1 MTPPPSRALRAL
13 YLTELWIGGA
23 GTALIAAGVAW
34 LVLGFWLVPA
44 FADSNIAGAVVFV
57 LILVLLPC
65 PLLLIVALGLRR
77 RRRWA
82 RFVNL
87 VFHPIFGLIYG
98 TLLVP
103 VRPYVLALS
112 AALGLWAIV
121 VLMRPDVK
129 PEFART
135 GSDPKLGSDPGLG
148 SDPDRGSYSRSSR
161 S

>member
-23 GTALIAAGVAW
+23 GTALIIAGAAW

-44 FADSNIAGAVVFV
+44 FADSNIAGAAVFV

-82 RFVNL
+82 RVMNL
-87 VFHPIFGLIYG
+87 VFHPVFGLLYG

-103 VRPYVLALS
+103 VRPYVFALS
-112 AALGLWAIV
+112 AALAVFAIV
-121 VLMRPDVK
+121 VLIRPDVRR
-129 PEFART
+129 EFA
-135 GSDPKLGSDPGLG
+135 GEPPAIAEAQS
-148 SDPDRGSYSRSSR
+148 
-161 S
+161 